1 MVDSKPDFT
10 TIKFSPDCEIGEISR
25 VALASILRIHQ
36 IDPAVVSELAVAM
49 QQEINALLSK
59 DSWIEIEFHPSGNK
73 ISVEIRT
80 NGGSRS
86 INAAW

>member
-1 MVDSKPDFT
+1 MGDSKPDFT

-49 QQEINALLSK
+49 QQEINAP
-59 DSWIEIEFHPSGNK
+59 DSYTHLTLPTIY
-73 ISVEIRT
+73 SV
-80 NGGSRS
+80 
-86 INAAW
+86 